1 MFRLRVEHA
10 PFITALNRF
19 HPRLC
24 FTFTSSP
31 ISINQLDLTIF
42 KGEQFRVSNHL
53 DLRTSQKPLNKYMYQ
68 YVSYTSYHP
77 QSVFKWL
84 IMGECIRYARTNTSR
99 ENYTLQVHSSNSN
112 NCSNNITY
120 LPVFPISW
128 GKMAQ
133 FHGGKRSLS
142 SSPNQGSDRI

>member
-1 MFRLRVEHA
+1 MFHLRVEHA

-19 HPRLC
+19 HPRLR

-42 KGEQFRVSNHL
+42 KGEQFRVSNH
-53 DLRTSQKPLNKYMYQ
+53 QYMYQ
-68 YVSYTSYHP
+68 YVNYTSYHP

-120 LPVFPISW
+120 QCFP
-128 GKMAQ
+128 
-133 FHGGKRSLS
+133 
-142 SSPNQGSDRI
+142 